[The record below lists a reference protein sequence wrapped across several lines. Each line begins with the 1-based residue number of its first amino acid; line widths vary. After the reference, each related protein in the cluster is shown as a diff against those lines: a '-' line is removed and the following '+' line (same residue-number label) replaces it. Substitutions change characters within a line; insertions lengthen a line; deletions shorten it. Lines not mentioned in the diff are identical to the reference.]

1 MDYKNLWLSILR
13 RLEPTIT
20 KSKFLTWF
28 QNTAVL
34 TIENEILVI
43 GVPTDFAR
51 SWITKKYAVK
61 ILQAAEEEN
70 PAIKEVDFDV
80 DAALGDGIDPRTID
94 LKAVFAKPSDK
105 KVYKARGREEVVVT
119 RSGVLSAKLNPR
131 YTLANFVPGDE
142 NRLAHAA
149 ALSVSRAPGLTY
161 NPLVIYGG
169 VGLGKT
175 HLLSAIGHEI
185 LTNDPNKVVSFT
197 TAEIFTREFV
207 TASKKFLADEFKKKF
222 RDIDVLLFD
231 DVQFLTN
238 NQEKTQIELFNI
250 FNDLHEK
257 GKQLVFTS
265 DRPPS
270 ELTELMDRLRSR
282 LTWGLVCEIEQPSFQ
297 SRLAILKS
305 KTQERRAILDPEL
318 LEFIAMNV
326 SDSVRSL
333 EGALA
338 WSIAQTELLHTQPT
352 IRELGK
358 MIEKTNKKERVLG
371 LPENTPDVSVKTP
384 AELIE
389 LVSKHFNLSTDEVCG
404 TSRKKE
410 FRVAR
415 QIAMYLSREILG
427 CGLSEIA
434 KNFSRDHSTVL
445 HACRKISNELQ
456 KDEALIR
463 HVNAVKKEMG
473 L

>member
-1 MDYKNLWLSILR
+1 MDYKNFWLSILR
-13 RLEPTIT
+13 RIEPTI
-20 KSKFLTWF
+20 SRSQFLTWF
-28 QNTAVL
+28 QNTTAL
-34 TIENEILVI
+34 SLENEILVV
-43 GVPTDFAR
+43 GTPSNFAR
-51 SWITKKYAVK
+51 DWISKKYAIK

-70 PAIKEVDFDV
+70 SKIKEVEFEV
-80 DAALGDGIDPRTID
+80 EAALSDGIDPRTVD
-94 LKAVFAKPSDK
+94 LRAVFAKPNDK
-105 KVYKARGREEVVVT
+105 KVYKARGREEVIVT
-119 RSGVLSAKLNPR
+119 RSGILSAKLNPR
-131 YTLANFVPGDE
+131 YTLANFVPGTE

-175 HLLSAIGHEI
+175 HLLSAIGHEV
-185 LTNDPNKVVSFT
+185 LTNNPNKVVSFT
-197 TAEIFTREFV
+197 TSEIFTREFV
-207 TASKKFLADEFKKKF
+207 AASKKFQADEFKKKF

-231 DVQFLTN
+231 DVQFLEN
-238 NQEKTQIELFNI
+238 RDKTQTELFNI
-250 FNDLHEK
+250 FNDLHQK

-270 ELTELMDRLRSR
+270 ELTDLMDRLRSR
-282 LTWGLVCEIEQPSFQ
+282 LTWGLVCEIEQPSYQ
-297 SRLAILKS
+297 SRLEILKS

-333 EGALA
+333 ESALA

-352 IRELGK
+352 IREIGK
-358 MIEKTNKKERVLG
+358 MLEKTNKKESVLG
-371 LPENTPDVSVKTP
+371 LPQNTPEVAVHTP

-389 LVSKHFNLSTDEVCG
+389 LVAKYFDLPTTEICG

-410 FRVAR
+410 FRDAR
-415 QIAMYLSREILG
+415 QIVMYLSREVLG

-434 KNFSRDHSTVL
+434 QNFKKDHSTVL
-445 HACRKISNELQ
+445 HACKKISANLQ